1 MSVTFVTHRRFAVV
15 FFVPSC
21 CVSSLLISHRDAQ
34 LLNHNTVKPVYSE
47 YWSNNPRLSLWPEA
61 RRIKLLPR
69 FARLVI
75 KTVVLVG

>member
-34 LLNHNTVKPVYSE
+34 LLNHNTVKPVYNGPSE
-47 YWSNNPRLSLWPEA
+47 NSLYITVTGRLPQIFSYLIFSA
-61 RRIKLLPR
+61 KLTC
-69 FARLVI
+69 I
-75 KTVVLVG
+75 